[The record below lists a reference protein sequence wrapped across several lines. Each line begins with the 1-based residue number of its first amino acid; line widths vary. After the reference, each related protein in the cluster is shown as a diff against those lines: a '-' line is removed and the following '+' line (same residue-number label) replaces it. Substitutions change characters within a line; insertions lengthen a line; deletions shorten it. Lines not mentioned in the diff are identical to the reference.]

1 VARPFVSFG
10 HKLVVLLMMISLLGV
25 FPLAVIL
32 PSFPDLAASF
42 DVSLKS
48 IAFSVSIFAIGVA
61 ISQAIIGPLSDV
73 VGRKPLLIGGLAVS
87 VIGSLGCLFSKGY
100 EGFMIFRLIQAVGCG
115 SFVLSQVLVQDI
127 FPEKQQHVLRILMLT
142 LSGLLISLSPLA
154 GAVLQHYLGWE
165 GSFYIFSVL
174 AVVVLLLSLLV
185 LPDKPVQPVRGGM
198 LVNLGKLVADREFVV
213 GCALCSLA
221 FSCHFV
227 FVVVSPLLL
236 IGVLGLDEFMFGVVF
251 VGYGAAYVIGGLVA
265 RKLTG
270 VLPLYT
276 QIGFGLAMI
285 GFAGLVLFVWQLV
298 EELSVSSLMVPVAI
312 GTIGVAIIRPSATS
326 YALRKHCER
335 AGVATSTINVLLF
348 ASGGVVSTL
357 IASIEN
363 GLPSVLASV
372 FMASSLVGVWLLYFL
387 KSNERRGGGA

>member
-1 VARPFVSFG
+1 VAKPCDSFG
-10 HKLVVLLMMISLLGV
+10 HNLVVLLMMISLLGV
-25 FPLAVIL
+25 FPLDVIL

-42 DVSLKS
+42 DVSLKT

-115 SFVLSQVLVQDI
+115 SFVLSQVLVQDVY
-127 FPEKQQHVLRILMLT
+127 PEK
-142 LSGLLISLSPLA
+142 
-154 GAVLQHYLGWE
+154 
-165 GSFYIFSVL
+165 
-174 AVVVLLLSLLV
+174 
-185 LPDKPVQPVRGGM
+185 RGGM
-198 LVNLGKLVADREFVV
+198 LVNLGKLVADRGFLI

-221 FSCHFV
+221 FNCHFV

-236 IGVLGLDEFMFGVVF
+236 IGVLGLGEFMFGVVF
-251 VGYGAAYVIGGLVA
+251 VGYGVAYVTGGLVA
-265 RKLTG
+265 RKLAD
-270 VLPLYT
+270 VLPLHT

-387 KSNERRGGGA
+387 KSNER

>member
-1 VARPFVSFG
+1 
-10 HKLVVLLMMISLLGV
+10 MMISLLGV
-25 FPLAVIL
+25 FPLDVIL
-32 PSFPDLAASF
+32 PSFPDLATSF

-87 VIGSLGCLFSKGY
+87 VIGSLGCVFSKGY
-100 EGFMIFRLIQAVGCG
+100 ESFMIFRLIQAVGCG
-115 SFVLSQVLVQDI
+115 SFVLSQVLVQDVY
-127 FPEKQQHVLRILMLT
+127 PEKQQHVLRILMLT

-165 GSFYIFSVL
+165 GSFYIFSIL
-174 AVVVLLLSLLV
+174 AVIVLLMSLLI
-185 LPDKPVQPVRGGM
+185 LPEQSVQSVQPVRGGM
-198 LVNLGKLVADREFVV
+198 LVNLGKLVADRGFLV

-227 FVVVSPLLL
+227 FIVVSPLLL

-251 VGYGAAYVIGGLVA
+251 VGYGVAYVIGGLVA
-265 RKLTG
+265 RKLADI
-270 VLPLYT
+270 LPLHT

-326 YALRKHCER
+326 YALRRHSER
-335 AGVATSTINVLLF
+335 AGVATSANNILLF

-357 IASIEN
+357 IASIDH

-372 FMASSLVGVWLLYFL
+372 FTASSLVGVWLLYFL
-387 KSNERRGGGA
+387 KSNERSGGGA